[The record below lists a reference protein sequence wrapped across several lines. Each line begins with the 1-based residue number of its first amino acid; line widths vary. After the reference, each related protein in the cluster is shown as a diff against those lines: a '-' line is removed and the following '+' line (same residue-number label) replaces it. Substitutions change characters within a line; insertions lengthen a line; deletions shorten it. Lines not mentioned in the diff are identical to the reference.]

1 MSATGVL
8 KAARA
13 AGIRVAVDGRDLV
26 LEAAAAPPEAILV
39 ALRQHKA
46 EIVRLLSG
54 EEGWTAEDWRVY
66 FEERAAV
73 RECDGGL
80 GRAAAER
87 LALEDTVDLWLACH
101 PAAPTSDRAG
111 CAHCGR
117 RERDGD
123 ALLPILARGG
133 HTWVHDH
140 CWPAW
145 YEHRRAQARDA
156 LAQMGVI
163 APEMRRRAHGP
174 GSASDLP
181 SHFGKNGST

>member
-1 MSATGVL
+1 VSATAVL
-8 KAARA
+8 KEARA

-26 LEAAAAPPEAILV
+26 LEAATPPPEPILA

-54 EEGWTAEDWRVY
+54 EEGWTAEDWRAY

-73 RECDGGL
+73 REYDGGL
-80 GRAAAER
+80 TRAEAER

-101 PAAPTSDRAG
+101 PAAPTSDQAG

-123 ALLPILARGG
+123 ALLPILARDG
-133 HTWVHDH
+133 HTWVHDG
-140 CWPAW
+140 CWAAW
-145 YEHRRAQARDA
+145 HQRRRKQARAA
-156 LAQMGVI
+156 LEGMGLT
-163 APEMRRRAHGP
+163 AHQ
-174 GSASDLP
+174 GSETHSR
-181 SHFGKNGST
+181 T

>member
-1 MSATGVL
+1 MSAAAAL

-26 LEAAAAPPEAILV
+26 LEAAVPPPEAILI

-46 EIVRLLSG
+46 EIVRLLAG
-54 EEGWTAEDWRVY
+54 EEGWTVEDWRAY
-66 FEERAAV
+66 FDERSAV
-73 RECDGGL
+73 REYDGGL
-80 GRAAAER
+80 TRAEAER

-101 PAAPTSDRAG
+101 PAAPTSDQAG

-133 HTWVHDH
+133 HTWIHDG
-140 CWPAW
+140 CWSAW
-145 YEHRRAQARDA
+145 YQSRRARAREA
-156 LAQMGVI
+156 LSSKGV
-163 APEMRRRAHGP
+163 P
-174 GSASDLP
+174 GSRSASE
-181 SHFGKNGST
+181 T